1 MFIPRDSRWT
11 RWIDFTFSK
20 STWNKKEQE
29 TNRCFVWCSS
39 LPGIPSARIGNI
51 WSGSVDARSSVLR
64 CVAAVFVVP
73 NKAEEKSISRLCQ
86 TNRLLD
92 PGRQWE
98 DQYFVPIFVGLLPF
112 PIFPS
117 CFVQD
122 ASADISEV
130 VYFGA
135 VCSFFRPSELN
146 FISAKHHIKCW
157 KRNLFCFE
165 WESQWLHCNLA
176 FWWHFPNGC
185 ASEHGYVYF
194 LSHQSRI
201 PPAGKSVLLVQF
213 VLNNVNS
220 IQSKGTCASLQ
231 GTVRQRGLFMCVCL
245 YHTAKCHRIGCTDM
259 LVCVPQKDT
268 FCWYLVWRGMSP
280 ETGEVQHLNAASGGE
295 KRACEHG
302 KQLLQNLH
310 PSKCR
315 LSWVCSF

>member
-1 MFIPRDSRWT
+1 MFFPSGNSQCSDREHLKWLCRCALECTPVCSCCISGTKQSR
-11 RWIDFTFSK
+11 REKHLPALPDK
-20 STWNKKEQE
+20 S
-29 TNRCFVWCSS
+29 S
-39 LPGIPSARIGNI
+39 P
-51 WSGSVDARSSVLR
+51 
-64 CVAAVFVVP
+64 
-73 NKAEEKSISRLCQ
+73 
-86 TNRLLD
+86 D

-165 WESQWLHCNLA
+165 WESQWLHCKLA

-220 IQSKGTCASLQ
+220 IQSKRTCARLQ
-231 GTVRQRGLFMCVCL
+231 ETVRQRGLFMCVCL

-268 FCWYLVWRGMSP
+268 FCWYLVWRGMSL
-280 ETGEVQHLNAASGGE
+280 ETGEVQHLSAASGGE

-315 LSWVCSF
+315 WSWVCSFWWCKIIN